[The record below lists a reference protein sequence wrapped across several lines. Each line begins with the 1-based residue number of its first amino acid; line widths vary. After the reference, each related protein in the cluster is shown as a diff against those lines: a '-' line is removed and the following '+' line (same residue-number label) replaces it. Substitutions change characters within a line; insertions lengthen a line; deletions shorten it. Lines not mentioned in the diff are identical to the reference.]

1 MKQPTEQSVVLFQL
15 FDEYILLY
23 QELFVVSSLTAMYQ
37 MSRHILFNELPNIDE
52 IPEVLQPLMEQI
64 RDESF
69 DKEEL
74 RKALVATTLKAYRTD
89 QIANSEMTPDSIS
102 LLVGYVVSK
111 YFEGNHSFS
120 LCDPVVGTA
129 SMLTAVANMVNHS
142 GDIMAMDS
150 NWDQIQT
157 ARVFTDL
164 AGYDVDFILE
174 DCLKSNAEGFD
185 CIIADVP
192 VYIYDDDYFPHRF
205 IAHWVSK
212 IAPGGVMVAVIPND
226 FFDVE
231 SVFKDEIL
239 QQASLVG
246 LISLPADMF
255 VDHKLQKS
263 ILLVEPGERKVN
275 DFLLVDL
282 PRLEEK
288 EEFQLAIQRMEA
300 WFKKE
305 KQQ

>member
-1 MKQPTEQSVVLFQL
+1 MKQTKDQSVILFQL
-15 FDEYILLY
+15 FDEYIKLY

-37 MSRHILFNELPNIDE
+37 MSRHVLFNELPSIDD
-52 IPEVLQPLMEQI
+52 IPESLAEKMEAI
-64 RDESF
+64 RAESF

-74 RKALVATTLKAYRTD
+74 RKALVALTLKAYRTD
-89 QIANSEMTPDSIS
+89 KIANSEMTPDSIS

-111 YFEGNHSFS
+111 YFEGRASFS

-129 SMLTAVANMVNHS
+129 SMLSAVANMVKHQ

-174 DCLKSNAEGFD
+174 DCLKSNVEGFD

-192 VYIYDDDYFPHRF
+192 VYVYDDDYFPHRF

-231 SVFKDEIL
+231 SIYKDEIL
-239 QQASLVG
+239 QRASLVG

-255 VDHKLQKS
+255 VDRKLQKS
-263 ILLVEPGERKVN
+263 ILLVEPGERKVK

-282 PRLEEK
+282 PRLEDK
-288 EEFQLAIQRMEA
+288 EAFQIAIQRMEA

>member
-1 MKQPTEQSVVLFQL
+1 MKQTTDQSVILFQL
-15 FDEYILLY
+15 FDEYIKLY
-23 QELFVVSSLTAMYQ
+23 RELFVVASLTAMYQ
-37 MSRHILFNELPNIDE
+37 MSRHILFNELPSIEE
-52 IPEVLQPLMEQI
+52 IPESLTSIMMQI
-64 RDESF
+64 REESF

-89 QIANSEMTPDSIS
+89 NIANSEMTPDSIS
-102 LLVGYVVSK
+102 MLVGYLVSK
-111 YFEGNHSFS
+111 YFEGRESFS

-129 SMLTAVANMVNHS
+129 SMLTAVANMVKHQ

-164 AGYDVDFILE
+164 TGYEVDFILE
-174 DCLKSNAEGFD
+174 DCLKSNVEGFD

-192 VYIYDDDYFPHRF
+192 VYIYDDDYFAHRF

-212 IAPGGVMVAVIPND
+212 ISPNGVMIAVIPND
-226 FFDVE
+226 FFEVE
-231 SVFKDEIL
+231 SVYKDEII

-255 VDHKLQKS
+255 VDRKLQKS
-263 ILLVEPGERKVN
+263 ILLVEPGERKVK
-275 DFLLVDL
+275 DFLIVDL

-288 EEFQLAIQRMEA
+288 EEFQIAIQRMEA

>member
-1 MKQPTEQSVVLFQL
+1 MLFQL
-15 FDEYILLY
+15 FDEYIKLY
-23 QELFVVSSLTAMYQ
+23 QEFFVVSSLTAMYQ
-37 MSRHILFNELPNIDE
+37 MSRHVLFNELPNIDE
-52 IPEVLQPLMEQI
+52 IPEALQTLMEQI

-69 DKEEL
+69 DNEEL
-74 RKALVATTLKAYRTD
+74 RKALVATTLKAYRND
-89 QIANSEMTPDSIS
+89 KIANSEMTPDSIS

-111 YFEGNHSFS
+111 YFEGQDTFS

-129 SMLTAVANMVNHS
+129 SMLTAVANMVKHK

-174 DCLKSNAEGFD
+174 DCLKSSAEGFD

-212 IAPGGVMVAVIPND
+212 IAPSGVMIAVIPND

-231 SVFKDEIL
+231 SVYKDEIL
-239 QQASLVG
+239 TQASLVG

-263 ILLVEPGERKVN
+263 ILLVEPGERKVK

-282 PRLEEK
+282 PRLEDK

>member
-1 MKQPTEQSVVLFQL
+1 MKQTKDQSVVLFQL
-15 FDEYILLY
+15 FDEYIKLY

-37 MSRHILFNELPNIDE
+37 MSRHVLFNELPNIDD
-52 IPEVLQPLMEQI
+52 IPKALQTLMEHI
-64 RDESF
+64 REESF
-69 DKEEL
+69 DNEEL

-89 QIANSEMTPDSIS
+89 KIANSEMTPDSIS

-111 YFEGNHSFS
+111 YFEGQDFFS

-129 SMLTAVANMVNHS
+129 SMLTAVANMVKHK

-164 AGYDVDFILE
+164 AGYEVDFILE

-212 IAPGGVMVAVIPND
+212 IAPGGVMIAVIPND

-231 SVFKDEIL
+231 SVYKDEIL
-239 QQASLVG
+239 TQASLVG

-263 ILLVEPGERKVN
+263 ILLVEPGERKVK